1 MRHGSS
7 GSAACGSKSSGTTAE
22 PGRPDHWLPVHP
34 VHPERPG
41 GLLVEVEAD
50 QVPPAAAE
58 PQQGGRHMTRVAAV
72 VEGHRRP
79 PAHCV
84 VEHRQGG
91 QRGEVGERLHP
102 RRGRQAQAPQRIAAT
117 RIAEVDPGYGK
128 VQRRLLVGCEIEI
141 GQVEVVGSDEIPDLL
156 ASVDGQRAD
165 LDAAVAQGPLVA
177 LERLAPRFAFGR
189 DTRVPRR
196 RSRAG
201 ASAGRRAAARGPGP
215 STARAG
221 PPSATA

>member
-1 MRHGSS
+1 MVAQLEDPRPQRGDVRDLETHHRRRRRRVARARSS
-7 GSAACGSKSSGTTAE
+7 RPPRPSPTGPARRRRGRRRARLPPRPCATVPRGARRRVEVVGDDGRAR
-22 PGRPDHWLPVHP
+22 RPDHWLPVHP

-84 VEHRQGG
+84 VEHRQGR

-102 RRGRQAQAPQRIAAT
+102 RRGRQAQAPQRIATT

-128 VQRRLLVGCEIEI
+128 VQGRLLVR
-141 GQVEVVGSDEIPDLL
+141 V
-156 ASVDGQRAD
+156 
-165 LDAAVAQGPLVA
+165 
-177 LERLAPRFAFGR
+177 R
-189 DTRVPRR
+189 DRDRGG
-196 RSRAG
+196 RSRRVG
-201 ASAGRRAAARGPGP
+201 
-215 STARAG
+215 
-221 PPSATA
+221 